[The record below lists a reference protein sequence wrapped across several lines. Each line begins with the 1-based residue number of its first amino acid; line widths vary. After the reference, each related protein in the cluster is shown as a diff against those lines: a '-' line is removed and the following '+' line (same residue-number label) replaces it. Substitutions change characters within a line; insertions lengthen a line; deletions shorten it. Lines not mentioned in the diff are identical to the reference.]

1 MSASP
6 AVSPIPVCEQ
16 CWLKEHARWEP
27 HSMDDHGNIKMSLSG
42 VDVPQKINTG
52 SVESCSVC
60 GKITIAGIFD
70 IKEQKIVFTTGE
82 DLENYDP
89 NNISDEDEVSDYY
102 GEDTNE

>member
-6 AVSPIPVCEQ
+6 IMSPMPVCEQ

-27 HSMDDHGNIKMSLSG
+27 HSMDGHGNIKMALSG

-52 SVESCSVC
+52 SVETCSGC

-70 IKEQKIVFTTGE
+70 VKEQQIIFNAGE
-82 DLENYDP
+82 ESQDYE
-89 NNISDEDEVSDYY
+89 EDEASDYY